1 MNLNRSLVM
10 ALVLLAGVTV
20 QADEGAP
27 AAGATIAAP
36 KVPSAAEALAAWNA
50 YRVEPLAR
58 LDKTQP
64 FLDFIRDSGQ
74 VHIVL
79 NNDLLAWMYQPM
91 DNTVKAALYASFLGG
106 NMAAQLA
113 ARQSG
118 DNDDV
123 AGMDAALDAYAAAR
137 KAHPDFQLP
146 LFERLAKARGEQ
158 KLAEAVKDIES
169 GAAAKP

>member
-1 MNLNRSLVM
+1 MKSHSLLAAV
-10 ALVLLAGVTV
+10 LVLWSCLTCA
-20 QADEGAP
+20 ADGAAP
-27 AAGATIAAP
+27 PAGATLAAP
-36 KVPSAAEALAAWNA
+36 KVPSAAEALAAWNE

-113 ARQSG
+113 SKQSG
-118 DNDDV
+118 DNADV

-137 KAHPDFQLP
+137 KAHLDFQLP
-146 LFERLAKARGEQ
+146 LFERLSEARG
-158 KLAEAVKDIES
+158 KHNLAQAVKDIES
-169 GAAAKP
+169 GAAATP

>member
-1 MNLNRSLVM
+1 MNVKACLVI
-10 ALVLLAGVTV
+10 ALAIFTGAAVH
-20 QADEGAP
+20 ADDAPP
-27 AAGATIAAP
+27 AAGATLSAP
-36 KVPSAAEALAAWNA
+36 KVPSAAEALAAWNE
-50 YRVEPLAR
+50 YRVAPLAR

-113 ARQSG
+113 AKKSG

-137 KAHPDFQLP
+137 KAHADFELP
-146 LFERLAKARGEQ
+146 LFERLAKARGEH

-169 GAAAKP
+169 GVVATP

>member
-1 MNLNRSLVM
+1 MKARLSTL
-10 ALVLLAGVTV
+10 ALLALCWAMTAVADTV
-20 QADEGAP
+20 AP
-27 AAGATIAAP
+27 PAGATLAAP
-36 KVPSAAEALAAWNA
+36 KVPSAAEALAAWNE

-58 LDKTQP
+58 LDKTPP
-64 FLDFIRDSGQ
+64 FLNFIRDSGQ

-79 NNDLLAWMYQPM
+79 NNDLMAWMYQPM

-146 LFERLAKARGEQ
+146 LFERLAKARGDN

-169 GAAAKP
+169 GAATQP

>member
-1 MNLNRSLVM
+1 MKTTVAMMILV
-10 ALVLLAGVTV
+10 ALCGAFDAGA
-20 QADEGAP
+20 QDAAP
-27 AAGATIAAP
+27 AAGATVTAP
-36 KVPSAAEALAAWNA
+36 KVPTAAEALAAWKD
-50 YRVEPLAR
+50 YRADPLAR

-113 ARQSG
+113 AQKSS
-118 DNDDV
+118 DDDDV
-123 AGMDAALDAYAAAR
+123 AGMDSALDAYAAAR
-137 KAHPDFQLP
+137 KAHPDFSLP
-146 LFERLAKARGEQ
+146 LFENLARARSEQRLAQ
-158 KLAEAVKDIES
+158 AVKDIER
-169 GAAAKP
+169 GAPATP